1 MKNNKKLKTILLVGA
16 LTANFCLPISAY
28 AGEDRV
34 CPAGLLASELEKNT
48 IQPRFQYTNSVSV
61 ELDFTGYKA
70 LGRVI
75 VEGKSSATKITG
87 TLKLQ
92 KKNTSGTYSTV
103 KTWSNIGGEGK
114 DLIYEVSPSVSSTG
128 TYRLSFSG
136 KVYSG
141 TKYENVSGYLDAIC
155 D

>member
-1 MKNNKKLKTILLVGA
+1 M
-16 LTANFCLPISAY
+16 
-28 AGEDRV
+28 
-34 CPAGLLASELEKNT
+34 
-48 IQPRFQYTNSVSV
+48 SV